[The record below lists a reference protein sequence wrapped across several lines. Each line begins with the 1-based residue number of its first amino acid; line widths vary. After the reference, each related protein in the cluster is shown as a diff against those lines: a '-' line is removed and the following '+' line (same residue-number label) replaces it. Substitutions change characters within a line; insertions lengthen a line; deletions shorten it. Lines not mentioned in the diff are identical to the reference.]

1 MNANKLTNNGT
12 TDEDRI
18 TTLEPGRMPTA
29 ASLIAEIKEAIV
41 AASAQGIF
49 IRLSFCHNV
58 RRCLEAGRNVLSDG
72 RLTGEKLEGEK
83 TVWRWKGA
91 PDLNVHLTDKIIR
104 RLMLM
109 RSQVVTSG
117 DVRVAPRR
125 GNVSD
130 TDQDLS
136 EVWQNTMDY
145 FLDVGDGH
153 VSCQSDLFSTTVEEL
168 GYGIQL
174 VEVVKK
180 VRNEVCQVNLQQITN
195 AMVKQ
200 LEEEQMAAMQAGAE
214 DPDADED
221 AGMEGLEAPGE
232 EEQEIGER
240 VAAML
245 ETMMAGRGR
254 PSDDELAM
262 VKRVDAR
269 MTDEWA
275 ARVVKALREDPTA
288 EVEYAAPKDDG
299 CTFRLETLVPWIN
312 CIHPY
317 LMDGE
322 GMTDMV
328 AVVRY
333 YNEPKLREKAL
344 VEKWDKAATKDLV
357 KNHKNEFF
365 TNLFAG
371 QQLPEWSL
379 NGMGVGM
386 VVNQNALK
394 EYPHWLVLYVYRK
407 ITNAEGRPVVYRGAL
422 NPNMPDKLLMWEMT
436 DLEELPIVVDTCEP
450 VRFAMDA
457 RGVPMIVVDKQN
469 FVKDSLNNEGAR
481 AQLGSNPPLNRTAG
495 QHVGISPGKEL
506 YAKRSGTSF
515 EGSEFMQVPV
525 VDQGTLAMMD
535 RVERLVEDYYFA
547 SEVTDPEDKRAF
559 RRWKMLRAKFCYAK
573 ALRLLWRQM
582 QETIDVLQV
591 SNINGRPVNLDARRD
606 QLQGEAAIS
615 IGVHLDGLTEDA
627 ADKFVKVFTQL
638 SQSDRGGVI
647 DNAEG
652 MRIAAQLLVPTFA
665 RRLVM
670 TNQAASDKI
679 VDDEEGRIA
688 KIMAGVPMRYD
699 ERASNPG
706 LRLQTLQQWAALP
719 ENVARAS
726 TDPVVMGLMQKE
738 EQWLRFQIQQQSVNA
753 TTGRTGVTPNEPP
766 GAGG

>member
-1 MNANKLTNNGT
+1 M
-12 TDEDRI
+12 
-18 TTLEPGRMPTA
+18 TLEPGGEPTA
-29 ASLIAEIKEAIV
+29 QSLIDEIREAIV

-49 IRLSFCHNV
+49 LRLSFCHNV
-58 RRCLEAGRNVLSDG
+58 RRCLERTRSSLSDG
-72 RLTGEKLEGEK
+72 RLTGERLEGEK

-91 PDLNVHLTDKIIR
+91 PDLNVHLADKVIR
-104 RLMLM
+104 RLVLM

-125 GNVSD
+125 PGVSD
-130 TDQDLS
+130 QNDDLG

-153 VSCQSDLFSTTVEEL
+153 VSYQSDLFSTCVEEL
-168 GYGIQL
+168 GYALQL
-174 VEVVKK
+174 VEVEKK
-180 VRNEVCQVNLQQITN
+180 LRNEVCTVTLQQIVD
-195 AMVKQ
+195 AMVKR
-200 LEEEQMAAMQAGAE
+200 LEEEMMQRAAAGEADADA
-214 DPDADED
+214 DPDADGD
-221 AGMEGLEAPGE
+221 AGMEGSEPAVE
-232 EEQEIGER
+232 EMMEIGER
-240 VAAML
+240 VQVL
-245 ETMMAGRGR
+245 VTGMMERRGR
-254 PSDDELAM
+254 PSAEEIGM
-262 VKRVDAR
+262 VQGFDAR
-269 MTDEWA
+269 MSEAWA
-275 ARVVKALREDPTA
+275 VRVIRALREDPGAKA
-288 EVEYAAPKDDG
+288 EYTAPKDDG
-299 CTFRLETLVPWIN
+299 CTFKLETLVPWVN

-317 LMDGE
+317 LMTGE
-322 GMTDMV
+322 GETDMV

-333 YNEPKLREKAL
+333 YNEPKLRERAL
-344 VEKWDKAATKDLV
+344 VEKWDKAATQVLLET
-357 KNHKNEFF
+357 HKNDFF

-394 EYPHWLVLYVYRK
+394 EFPHWLVIYVYRK
-407 ITNAEGRPVVYRGAL
+407 ITSQEGRPVVYRGAL
-422 NPNMPDKLLMWEMT
+422 NPNMTDKLLLWEMT
-436 DLEELPIVVDTCEP
+436 DLTELPIVVDTAEP

-481 AQLGSNPPLNRTAG
+481 SQLGSNPPLNRTAG

-506 YAKRSGTSF
+506 YAKRSGTNY
-515 EGSEFMQVPV
+515 EGSEFMNVPV
-525 VDQGTLAMMD
+525 VDQGTLALMD
-535 RVERLVEDYYFA
+535 RAEKLVEDYYFA
-547 SEVTDPEDKRAF
+547 SETTDPEEKRAF

-573 ALRLLWRQM
+573 ALRLLWTQM

-627 ADKFVKVFTQL
+627 AEKFTKVFVQL

-647 DNAEG
+647 DNAEA
-652 MRIAAQLLVPTFA
+652 MRIAAQLLVPQFA

-670 TNQAASDKI
+670 TNEAASDKI

-699 ERASNPG
+699 ERATNPQ
-706 LRLQTLQQWAALP
+706 LRLETLQKWAQMP
-719 ENVARAS
+719 ENVGRAIA
-726 TDPVVMGLMQKE
+726 DPVVAMLMQKE
-738 EQWLRFQIQQQSVNA
+738 QQWLQFQVQQQTVNA
-753 TTGRTGVTPNEPP
+753 TTGRTGVEAN
-766 GAGG
+766 